1 MNTQWSEI
9 FPKRNKLLDP
19 AEGFQTISEKLEKGL
34 YFFLEGNC
42 LMKQMAYCDIAEK
55 RVLWIANDLHKYID
69 FYSNIYRVPFFTKK
83 QDVLRKRSCANFEM
97 IKRYINFG
105 DNNHLNTTNKF
116 ANVGIFYDVANKI
129 LQQFGFFHSF
139 YSI

>member
-1 MNTQWSEI
+1 
-9 FPKRNKLLDP
+9 
-19 AEGFQTISEKLEKGL
+19 
-34 YFFLEGNC
+34 
-42 LMKQMAYCDIAEK
+42 
-55 RVLWIANDLHKYID
+55 
-69 FYSNIYRVPFFTKK
+69 
-83 QDVLRKRSCANFEM
+83 M

-139 YSI
+139 YSICKTAVNK

>member
-1 MNTQWSEI
+1 
-9 FPKRNKLLDP
+9 
-19 AEGFQTISEKLEKGL
+19 
-34 YFFLEGNC
+34 
-42 LMKQMAYCDIAEK
+42 MKQMAYCDIAEK
-55 RVLWIANDLHKYID
+55 RVLWIANDLHKYIH
-69 FYSNIYRVPFFTKK
+69 FYSNIYRVPLFTKK